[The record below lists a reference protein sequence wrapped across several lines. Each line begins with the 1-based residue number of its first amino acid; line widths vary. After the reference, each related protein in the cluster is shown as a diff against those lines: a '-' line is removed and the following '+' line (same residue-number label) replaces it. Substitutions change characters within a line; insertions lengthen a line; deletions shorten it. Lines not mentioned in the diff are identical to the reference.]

1 LTATA
6 GRTILMR
13 MENRSKPSVVHLEIG
28 ATHLA
33 GLRTGDGTGRCV
45 VFAHGLGQTGTSW
58 QPSAE
63 RLVARGW
70 TSLCVDARGHGRSGW
85 NPDGV
90 SYSPKQLVDDLH
102 VWAGTFSVK
111 PVLVGASM
119 GGLTGM
125 AAQAQHDCFAALVL
139 VDVTPRWEPEGVER
153 IIAFMRAHAEG
164 FDSPDDA
171 ADAIA
176 AYMPHRPRK
185 SADALACL
193 LQADDAGRL
202 RWHWDPR
209 IVDDMH
215 ADIEQRQRDL
225 ADAASAIKVPTLLLT
240 GSRSDV
246 VSRRTIDEFIALVP
260 HAQHREIAGARHL
273 VAGDDNDAFASA
285 AIDFLEPLALRPAA

>member
-1 LTATA
+1 MEKRMVPVPVALDAA
-6 GRTILMR
+6 GVR
-13 MENRSKPSVVHLEIG
+13 
-28 ATHLA
+28 LA
-33 GLRTGDGTGRCV
+33 GTRVGSHHHRGIVLT
-45 VFAHGLGQTGTSW
+45 HGLGQTADAW
-58 QPSAE
+58 RRSAS
-63 RLVARGW
+63 RLASLGW
-70 TSLCVDARGHGRSGW
+70 NTLAADARGHGRSDR
-85 NPDGV
+85 NPDHLT
-90 SYSPKQLVDDLH
+90 YSPHQLVEDLRL
-102 VWAGTFSVK
+102 WAGTFASK

-164 FDSPDDA
+164 FGSPDDA

-215 ADIEQRQRDL
+215 ADIERRQRDL
-225 ADAASAIKVPTLLLT
+225 VDAATAIKVPTLLLT

-285 AIDFLEPLALRPAA
+285 VIDFLEPLALRPAA